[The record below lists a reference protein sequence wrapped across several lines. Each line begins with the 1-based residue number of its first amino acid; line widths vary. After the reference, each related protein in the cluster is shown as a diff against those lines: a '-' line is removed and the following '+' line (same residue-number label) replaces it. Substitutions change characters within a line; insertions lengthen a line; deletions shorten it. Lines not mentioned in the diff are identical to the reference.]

1 MLRRVHAALFEEDA
15 GLGIELAVVARNN
28 NGTESARFDYDST
41 VLPPDIVQGHPG
53 CRFVVRPNLRGF
65 RVLVVFDP
73 GAPATARYDLH
84 QVNSAGALLPVGK
97 SVTKSAATASHRLLA
112 RRRGGRARRRRAAAA
127 TAARCQPAP
136 RRIARKKAAA
146 ERQRRSAAKRK
157 TATKTARRA
166 DTETTA
172 KKTPKKSARKRTAGS
187 RKSR

>member
-41 VLPPDIVQGHPG
+41 VLPPDIVHGHPG

-84 QVNSAGALLPVGK
+84 QVNSAGALMPVGK
-97 SVTKSAATASHRLLA
+97 SVTKSAATPLIGFSLD
-112 RRRGGRARRRRAAAA
+112 GVAAALVA
-127 TAARCQPAP
+127 GAPPPPPPPAASRAP
-136 RRIARKKAAA
+136 RRIAKAAGT
-146 ERQRRSAAKRK
+146 AAKKRARK
-157 TATKTARRA
+157 TATKTAKRA
-166 DTETTA
+166 ARTTA
-172 KKTPKKSARKRTAGS
+172 KKAPKKSARKRTAGS